1 MPMRQKS
8 YRKVMKRKKRKMMI
22 KSQRNEDIT
31 EEDPNVKFVLRRK
44 QKRKLKRLKE
54 EILVRIKVMIKKKRI
69 RP

>member
-1 MPMRQKS
+1 MRQKS

-54 EILVRIKVMIKKKRI
+54 EILVRIKFMIKKKRI